1 MGARELTLEQ
11 AVALELVERQH
22 RETEEAMVAARRARG
37 EAVRRALDV
46 GVPLAQIARSCGVER
61 PTVYAWKRGV

>member
-1 MGARELTLEQ
+1 MGARELSLEQ

-22 RETEEAMVAARRARG
+22 RETEEAIVTARRERG

-46 GVPLAQIARSCGVER
+46 GVPLAQIARACGVER